1 MKNYRRSLLYI
12 LFSIMLIFVSSGGCK
27 KESSPEVENINIET
41 YQPDLQRLRHHFN
54 EIPRRTGTSTADS
67 AVLIDGN
74 DNKLFLVSDSNGELN
89 IIATYDISP
98 SKYGYGS
105 ARGSNQTPWGVHEI
119 AGKYGE
125 DQPAGMCFYDRKPT
139 GEIAT
144 IYTDTTDIEDDPVT
158 SRIIWLKGLEDIN
171 RTSYWRFI
179 YIHGT
184 NEEGL
189 IGTPQSKGCIRMR
202 NRDIIEFFDTIDTGM
217 YVNIIRPEN
226 DTDSEEE

>member
-1 MKNYRRSLLYI
+1 MKNYRRSLVYI
-12 LFSIMLIFVSSGGCK
+12 LFSVMLIVLSFGSCK
-27 KESSPEVENINIET
+27 KDPSPEADKA
-41 YQPDLQRLRHHFN
+41 YQPNLQRLRRHFN
-54 EIPRRTGTSTADS
+54 EIPRRAGTATVDS

-74 DNKLFLVSDSNGELN
+74 DNKLFLVSDSNGELT
-89 IIATYDISP
+89 IIAAYDISP

-105 ARGSNQTPWGVHEI
+105 ARGSNQTPRGVHEI
-119 AGKYGE
+119 AGKYGAG
-125 DQPAGMCFYDRKPT
+125 QPSGMCFYDRKPT

-144 IYTDTTDIEDDPVT
+144 IYTDTTDVEDDPVT
-158 SRIIWLKGLEDIN
+158 SRILWLKGLEDIN

-202 NRDIIEFFDTIDTGM
+202 NSDIIEFFDTIDTGM